1 MSIMI
6 HIETTQPTRKEMT
19 MESIILFADSNR
31 GVYIPK
37 HFAESVQRE
46 FVQGIELSLLDDL
59 IENDIDHD
67 HYWDIWAEV
76 LDNCK
81 LVKDGKTYSLHQDGD
96 LWLIDYDNASED
108 ELTNLLGE

>member
-1 MSIMI
+1 
-6 HIETTQPTRKEMT
+6 

-31 GVYIPK
+31 GIYIPQ
-37 HFAESVQRE
+37 HFAESVERE
-46 FVQGIELSLLDDL
+46 FVQGIDLSLLDEL
-59 IENDIDHD
+59 IEHGIEYEY
-67 HYWDIWAEV
+67 YWDIWTEV

-108 ELTNLLGE
+108 ELQNLLGDF